1 MTAYKFLSSG
11 AIGLFSRH
19 AWPAPTAGSPGEWV
33 RIEGEIQ
40 PCLNGIHACTR
51 EQLVEWLDDEL
62 WEIELDGAV
71 LEADGELIAPAGRL
85 LRRHE
90 RWNDDSAREFVA
102 HCVDSTVELAAESLT
117 RTGRTLEAEALAAS
131 RSRPSAKLEVL
142 QLARTFEDDPTSPVL
157 FMADLIRLER
167 GGRPELEANVLT
179 EDAGGPAP
187 AALAANLAYVCAH
200 ITAQLAEQAT
210 SGTYDETFALERI
223 RQSAWLAER
232 LDLD

>member
-85 LRRHE
+85 LSRHE
-90 RWNDDSAREFVA
+90 RWNDDSAREFAA
-102 HCVDSTVELAAESLT
+102 HCVDSTVELAAEALI
-117 RTGRTLEAEALAAS
+117 RTGRTVEADALAAS
-131 RSRPSAKLEVL
+131 RSRPSAELEVL
-142 QLARTFEDDPTSPVL
+142 QLARTLEDDPTSPVL

-167 GGRPELEANVLT
+167 GGRPELEADVPT
-179 EDAGGPAP
+179 GDAGGPAP

-210 SGTYDETFALERI
+210 IGTYNETFARERI
-223 RQSAWLAER
+223 SQSVWFAEQ